1 MCRCLGISSVRIA
14 EAVRAQD
21 LTTVTQVACA
31 TRAGSGCGTCHEE
44 IVEIVA
50 ACRGESVRD
59 WARFDNRALCRDE
72 TQRRVE
78 ASLDFSVLPSLA
90 RGHFVEIVAL
100 DGLRVDLHLE
110 PRRDAELESWIT
122 DRLRKLVCSDLEVS
136 FV

>member
-1 MCRCLGISSVRIA
+1 VRIA

-21 LTTVTQVACA
+21 LRSVEEVAAA

-44 IVEIVA
+44 IEEIVL

-59 WARFDNRALCRDE
+59 WARFDNRALCRLE

-78 ASLDFSVLPSLA
+78 ASLDFGVVPRLTS
-90 RGHFVEIVAL
+90 GHFVELVAL
-100 DGLRVDLHLE
+100 DGLRVDLHLAPE
-110 PRRDAELESWIT
+110 RDAELEEWIAA
-122 DRLRKLVCSDLEVS
+122 RLRKLVCADLEVW

>member
-1 MCRCLGISSVRIA
+1 VCRCLGISSVRIA

-21 LTTVTQVACA
+21 LSTVEQVACA

-44 IVEIVA
+44 IVEIVS

-78 ASLDFSVLPSLA
+78 ASLDFGVLPSLA
-90 RGHFVEIVAL
+90 RGHFVELVAL

-110 PRRDAELESWIT
+110 PRRDAELETWIA
-122 DRLRKLVCSDLEVS
+122 DRLRKLVCSDLEVW